1 MLSCHPNSSQPL
13 HPQVS
18 IPFLAKFRRRR
29 RHSAATSSE
38 ANGHLLHLT
47 LDCESVE
54 YDETNARPEMEVL
67 VAAFRMLKTWGCNA
81 SCRRLSYLAHHSVG
95 VLFRR
100 YLSCRQLTH
109 RSRLRGVE
117 YTARSFLGQACS
129 GFCAVST
136 WRRRPKNAHACSACS
151 ACGSQ
156 EAVDIHRISPHGVKS
171 AAYSVRG

>member
-38 ANGHLLHLT
+38 ANCHLLHLT

-67 VAAFRMLKTWGCNA
+67 VAAFRMLKTWGCHA
-81 SCRRLSYLAHHSVG
+81 SCRRLSYLAHPQRGRVISPVPLLQTAHS
-95 VLFRR
+95 
-100 YLSCRQLTH
+100 QI
-109 RSRLRGVE
+109 
-117 YTARSFLGQACS
+117 APA
-129 GFCAVST
+129 
-136 WRRRPKNAHACSACS
+136 RRRIYGSILPRTSMLRVLRCQHLAPPPQTRSCCSACS

-156 EAVDIHRISPHGVKS
+156 EAVDIHHISPHGVKS
-171 AAYSVRG
+171 AAYSFRG